1 MFYLERDTHAFL
13 TWSTLGGYGFGWI
26 ADVLKIP
33 RYVRECNNDPRYLQD
48 LVEKIRRNRKV
59 PPTIEVYRSF
69 DYFIVAAIFDH
80 PIRFCGDDWILVGPV
95 GIIGNTTRRSVGDK
109 LEHLPTLVDSS
120 GCCFRLI

>member
-26 ADVLKIP
+26 ADVFKIP

-59 PPTIEVYRSF
+59 LPPIVSKSF
-69 DYFIVAAIFDH
+69 WIFNYFVAATIFDH
-80 PIRFCGDDWILVGPV
+80 PICFCGNDWILMGPV
-95 GIIGNTTRRSVGDK
+95 GVTGHTTR
-109 LEHLPTLVDSS
+109 
-120 GCCFRLI
+120 